1 MAVDN
6 QMVKDIAFLAKIN
19 VSDDKLAE
27 TSEEFNKI
35 LAWVEQ
41 LKEVN
46 TDSTEALVSVNE
58 SNLVCREDKV
68 TDGNKKDAVLKNAPM
83 SEFGYF
89 AVPKV
94 VE

>member
-6 QMVKDIAFLAKIN
+6 QMVKDIAFLAKIKI
-19 VSDDKLAE
+19 SEDKLEE

-35 LAWVEQ
+35 LAWVEE

-46 TDSTEALVSVNE
+46 TDNVEALVSVNE
-58 SNLVCREDKV
+58 NNLVCREDKI
-68 TDGNKKDAVLKNAPM
+68 TDGNKKEEVLKNAPM

>member
-1 MAVDN
+1 MAVDT
-6 QMVKDIAFLAKIN
+6 QMVKDIAFLAKIKI
-19 VSDDKLAE
+19 SDDKLEE
-27 TSEEFNKI
+27 TSKEFNKI
-35 LAWVEQ
+35 LAWVEE

-46 TDSTEALVSVNE
+46 TDNVEALVSVNE

-68 TDGNKKDAVLKNAPM
+68 TDGNKKEEVLKNAPM